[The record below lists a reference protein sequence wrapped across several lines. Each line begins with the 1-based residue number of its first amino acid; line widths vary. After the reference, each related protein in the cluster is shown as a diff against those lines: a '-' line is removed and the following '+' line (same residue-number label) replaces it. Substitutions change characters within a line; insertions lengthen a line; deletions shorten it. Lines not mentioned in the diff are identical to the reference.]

1 MHLQGCLDFTAMKR
15 ENRQLTA
22 EHAGLEVAMK
32 QYLEVGGV
40 SGNTLELQTIK
51 RR

>member
-1 MHLQGCLDFTAMKR
+1 MKR

-32 QYLEVGGV
+32 QYLEVGALV
-40 SGNTLELQTIK
+40 ETH
-51 RR
+51 